1 MDKGTVAVGYLDDGH
16 NWAACFGISLRNLF
30 MLDQATERRFV
41 GGELRLTAGT
51 GTIPQAR
58 NNMLKAFLARD
69 AEWLFMV
76 DTDMGFADDTVE
88 RLLRSAHAR
97 YKPVVGGLCFAL
109 RGNAKAHTS
118 LHAARYDIVPTIY
131 DWVEL
136 EDEVGFAPR
145 HDYQRDRLVTAAGT
159 GAACMVIH
167 RSAVDKVAEKYGED
181 WFTPIVHPTGANGA
195 PRTFSEDLSFCVRL
209 QAVGLPLHIDTSVK
223 TTHDKGG
230 LFLDE
235 ETYDQWRPAT
245 PTMKE
250 DVA

>member
-1 MDKGTVAVGYLDDGH
+1 MNKGTVSVGYLDDGH
-16 NWAACFGISLRNLF
+16 NWAACFGLSLRNMF
-30 MLDQATERRFV
+30 MLDMATERRFV

-58 NNMLKAFLARD
+58 NNMLREFLKRD

-76 DTDMGFADDTVE
+76 DTDMGFTDDTVE
-88 RLLRSAHAR
+88 RLLRSAHPR

-109 RGNAKAHTS
+109 RGDASAHTK
-118 LHAARYDIVPTIY
+118 LHAARYKIIPTIY

-145 HDYQRDRLVTAAGT
+145 EDYQRDRVITAAGT

-167 RSAVDKVAEKYGED
+167 RTAAEKVRDKYGED
-181 WFTPIVHPTGANGA
+181 WFTPIVHPTGAGGQ

-209 QAVGLPLHIDTSVK
+209 QATGLPLHIDTSVK

-235 ETYDQWRPAT
+235 DTFDLWRAAT
-245 PTMKE
+245 PTPKE